1 MAVFN
6 APLNVPSH
14 SAACIEATLLMQEKL
29 AELRVKWTAQG
40 LPEVQLH
47 THLLTLTHSYSLTHL
62 LRYISVAV
70 FILVMCLLVI

>member
-40 LPEVQLH
+40 LPEVQI
-47 THLLTLTHSYSLTHL
+47 LTHSLTHSLTHL
-62 LRYISVAV
+62 LRYIFVAV

>member
-29 AELRVKWTAQG
+29 AELRVK
-40 LPEVQLH
+40 
-47 THLLTLTHSYSLTHL
+47 
-62 LRYISVAV
+62 
-70 FILVMCLLVI
+70 

>member
-40 LPEVQLH
+40 LPEVQI
-47 THLLTLTHSYSLTHL
+47 LTRSLTHAL
-62 LRYISVAV
+62 TYSLA
-70 FILVMCLLVI
+70 